1 MTGNASIKLSEM
13 EMKSVSTL
21 VSRFP
26 WNVARPIISALGFQ
40 GGKGKEA
47 TQEKIVEELVKLKEI
62 NKAKFDASVSKIND
76 LILGQIIYGD
86 KALFSFSVDAAIISK
101 TLDSILNKWA
111 ATTKPAVISQII
123 MTDKE
128 VDAAKKNN
136 LALSYCADDSNQCLV
151 IFSSVREQKIR
162 EKILPS
168 SVPGYGDYD
177 EIVATKKQKRQC
189 FDVCIFDKSNAR
201 IHLLVDAING
211 VVSENVLFAK
221 SSVIRE
227 LYDFHGNQFS
237 VKEKDFFNLIEP
249 IFEQNKPPFTTAS
262 YKVFDL
268 SFVTPEGT
276 THKEKK
282 SDPSMDL
289 RDDIFN
295 KEGIKAV
302 GNIGLYRIGIRVE
315 REDASLNLDDN
326 VELVIPGSLRRYN
339 AGSSGDAVNY
349 AILSK
354 CISRKDFEDLTKLI
368 L

>member
-1 MTGNASIKLSEM
+1 MTGNASTKLSEM

-47 TQEKIVEELVKLKEI
+47 TQEKIVEGLVKLKAI
-62 NKAKFDASVSKIND
+62 NKTKFDTNVSKIND

-86 KALFSFSVDAAIISK
+86 KALFSFSVDAAIINK
-101 TLDSILNKWA
+101 TLNSILNKWA
-111 ATTKPAVISQII
+111 ATTKPTVISQII

-136 LALSYCADDSNQCLV
+136 LTLSYCADDSNQCLV

-162 EKILPS
+162 EKLLPS
-168 SVPGYGDYD
+168 SVPGYSDYD
-177 EIVATKKQKRQC
+177 EIVATKKEKRQC
-189 FDVCIFDKSNAR
+189 FDVCIFDKTNAR

-211 VVSENVLFAK
+211 IVSENVLFTK

-227 LYDFHGNQFS
+227 LYDFYGNQFS

-282 SDPSMDL
+282 NDPSMDL
-289 RDDIFN
+289 RNDIFN

-354 CISRKDFEDLTKLI
+354 CISRKDFEALTKLI